1 MANLPGC
8 DKPTTSMASYPF
20 NDPKADFII
29 RSSDSVHF
37 YIHKSLLSIV
47 SPVFEKMLTLPQ
59 ETHDG
64 RPCLAVDD
72 DKCHL
77 FCLLS
82 WCDRRSTELKP
93 TLANV
98 ILMLSISKK
107 YGVTSMFT
115 NAQKHLLAHLPV
127 ESFSVYA
134 IAIRFQLNWMARK
147 AAQETLQISLAS
159 SSSLYL
165 KHISA
170 FAIQNLHNYHSECKE
185 ALRDLLVSESWVKNM
200 TAATHHL
207 ANYQE
212 DQEKLH
218 THGLEYFKLKKLT
231 SVGGRALWIST
242 GRTASWWVDYM
253 EAITYI
259 INERPSVRPLPLLQW
274 IKKSISLDK
283 CNQCRKHGYER
294 LDTVSGYLVKIID
307 ETVSKVPFE
316 VKY

>member
-1 MANLPGC
+1 MAALVGC
-8 DKPTTSMASYPF
+8 DMPTTSTASYPF

-47 SPVFEKMLTLPQ
+47 SPVFEEMLTLPQ

-64 RPCLAVDD
+64 RPCLPVDD
-72 DKCHL
+72 NKSHL

-82 WCDRRSTELKP
+82 WCDRRSNELKP
-93 TLANV
+93 TLDDL
-98 ILMLSISKK
+98 IRTLSISKK
-107 YGVTSMFT
+107 YGVDSMFR
-115 NAQKHLLAHLPV
+115 NAQKDLLAHLPV
-127 ESFSVYA
+127 ESFTVYA
-134 IAIRFQLNWMARK
+134 IAIRFQLNCLARK
-147 AAQETLQISLAS
+147 AAQETLQLSLAS

-165 KHISA
+165 EHISA
-170 FAIQNLHNYHSECKE
+170 FAIQNLHNYHSKCKE
-185 ALRDLLVSESWVKNM
+185 ALRDLLASESWVKSM
-200 TAATHHL
+200 RAATHHL
-207 ANYQE
+207 ASYQE
-212 DQEKLH
+212 DQENLH

-231 SVGGRALWIST
+231 VVGGGALWIST

-253 EAITYI
+253 EAIMYI
-259 INERPSVRPLPLLQW
+259 INERPNVRPLPLLQW

-294 LDTVSGYLVKIID
+294 LDTVSWYLVKIID
-307 ETVSKVPFE
+307 ETISKVPFE